1 MKVAV
6 KDIQPEGLA
15 VSFSDGAARPEDLGP
30 QVEAIES
37 APRAELRL
45 ERDGEL
51 VFARGEY
58 AAGLVLICSRCL
70 GPTPLSLAGRVDWTF
85 RPLPQDAPEELHLA
99 GEEMEL
105 TFYRDG
111 VLDLA
116 QALRDELGL
125 ALPMAPLC
133 REDCPGL
140 CPHCGRPMIPGE
152 ACCAK
157 NEVDP
162 RWAKLAQLKPK

>member
-15 VSFSDGAARPEDLGP
+15 VSFSDTGARPEDLGP
-30 QVEAIES
+30 QVEAIAA

-45 ERDGEL
+45 ERDGDL
-51 VFARGEY
+51 VFAQGQY
-58 AAGLVLICSRCL
+58 AAGLVLGCSRCL
-70 GPTPLSLAGRVDWTF
+70 GPLPLDLAGEVAWTF
-85 RPLPQDAPEELHLA
+85 RPLPQDAPEEAHLA

-105 TFYRDG
+105 SFYRDG
-111 VLDLA
+111 VIDLA

-133 REDCPGL
+133 RAECPGL
-140 CPHCGRPMIPGE
+140 CPSCGRPMQPGK
-152 ACCAK
+152 ACCRS
-157 NEVDP
+157 ESVDP